1 MFLTQALIAR
11 KLGSLTLGQYT
22 QATAM
27 MNILASVMPL
37 GFQVIA
43 SYFAVEYA
51 VRGQSSALWKFL
63 KQSYLQTVLLAGALF
78 ITGLAFL
85 PQLQSIQLLW
95 VPICLMATAIAFVF
109 ISGSVLVALRRPLIG
124 FSADVLLRPVTI
136 ASALAL
142 ALSFSPGTGTIK
154 FMLWAMAGGYVV
166 IALTHAAIAIT
177 AVRNLGGRSP
187 EPPDEQKRWW
197 RFALPW
203 VLITLATDYFFD
215 LDVIL
220 LSPLMSYSD
229 LAVIGAI
236 TRIFS
241 LAAFGVGTIYA
252 ISLPDVFEAEAIGK
266 AQGFQNK
273 IAKTNFTASCV
284 SIVMLLGVMIF
295 GTTILSI
302 FGTEF
307 IKGAGPLAILCLS
320 LLVRSAFGP
329 AALALSMH
337 NKPQLSLPSV
347 VLGVAS
353 LVAANI
359 LLVPIWGLYGASVAA
374 LLAITIWSASMWF
387 TALRYTKLD
396 VSILP
401 YLLGVT
407 RK

>member
-1 MFLTQALIAR
+1 
-11 KLGSLTLGQYT
+11 
-22 QATAM
+22 
-27 MNILASVMPL
+27 
-37 GFQVIA
+37 
-43 SYFAVEYA
+43 
-51 VRGQSSALWKFL
+51 
-63 KQSYLQTVLLAGALF
+63 
-78 ITGLAFL
+78 
-85 PQLQSIQLLW
+85 LLW

-142 ALSFSPGTGTIK
+142 ALSLSLGTGTIK
-154 FMLWAMAGGYVV
+154 FMLWAMAGGYIV

-197 RFALPW
+197 RFDLPW

-229 LAVIGAI
+229 LAVFGAI

-266 AQGFQNK
+266 AQGFQNM

-284 SIVMLLGVMIF
+284 SIVMLLGVMFF

-387 TALRYTKLD
+387 TALKYTKLD